1 MGNELSATENAEG
14 NEGKAFE
21 NGIQVE
27 PIAGKLQNGGAH
39 VQPIEISVSND
50 VADCKADVKQNTE
63 LSSSQKTMEMS
74 SSSGQDGNNAGK
86 NAKKTMPAAKS
97 LFSLSF
103 STPVPVRSEAP
114 TATDSS
120 SSSSEP
126 AKPSSGPENPP
137 ANQFT
142 AEKTVH
148 PQLPVPE
155 RESVKAE
162 KRPPSQSLLPDVSLK
177 ESKEA
182 PKPKEISFFDKL
194 FKTSDKE
201 KESSKPV
208 DETQPELSTE
218 DSKGPAATATANEV
232 VQVQLNNAQR
242 AEPGEG
248 SSISVRLQNSQ
259 SEATDRTRDST
270 EDSDRDQ
277 DSSGDETATEDNPV
291 MNFFK
296 TLVSPSKSSKSDSES
311 QDSPKE
317 KKKGLDSK
325 EAMAE
330 KEQKASKVE
339 KGQASLPVAQQ
350 LPAKPETQPAK
361 EQEPPGKQK
370 TDKESSPSPFS
381 KLFRQKSMKEGS
393 QAVDTKVNGEQEAE
407 AASDVKAV
415 KAVPSQSAKGESKG
429 AESAAKSQKSGQA
442 EGQQEGQEAQTQQKP
457 AKEATASPF
466 SKLFKQKTVAES
478 QTAEAKVEVDAPATT
493 TVTSNTKTAENST
506 TAAKEGDES
515 KPAKST
521 FMSFFK
527 PLSVRE
533 EEKVAF
539 EVNGKDSDQTRLD
552 SKSKATA
559 QEKPSA
565 APEAK
570 EKAPS
575 PEVSK
580 KKSGKQD
587 SLQKPKAL
595 EASQDSKS
603 VSEASQNG
611 EESTKDTPR
620 RLEKRPSIGGF
631 FKGLGSKRMSD
642 VGVQTDPV
650 CISPAQK
657 SK

>member
-14 NEGKAFE
+14 NEGEAFE
-21 NGIQVE
+21 NGIQAE

-50 VADCKADVKQNTE
+50 VADCKADVKQKTE

-120 SSSSEP
+120 SSSEP

-148 PQLPVPE
+148 PQLPVLE

-182 PKPKEISFFDKL
+182 PKPKEIGFFDKL

-218 DSKGPAATATANEV
+218 DNKGPAATATANEV

-270 EDSDRDQ
+270 EDSDSDQ
-277 DSSGDETATEDNPV
+277 DSSGDETAAEDNPV

-381 KLFRQKSMKEGS
+381 KLFRQK
-393 QAVDTKVNGEQEAE
+393 QGEQEAE

-429 AESAAKSQKSGQA
+429 TESAAKSQKSGQA

-466 SKLFKQKTVAES
+466 SKLFKQKVCLKS
-478 QTAEAKVEVDAPATT
+478 IQRRVEVDAPATT
-493 TVTSNTKTAENST
+493 TVISNTKTAENST

-533 EEKVAF
+533 EEKVAL

-559 QEKPSA
+559 QEKLSA
-565 APEAK
+565 APEAE

-575 PEVSK
+575 LEVSK
-580 KKSGKQD
+580 KKSGKQE

-611 EESTKDTPR
+611 EESTKDAPR
-620 RLEKRPSIGGF
+620 RLENRPSIGGF

-657 SK
+657 AK

>member
-14 NEGKAFE
+14 NEGEAFE
-21 NGIQVE
+21 NGIQAE

-74 SSSGQDGNNAGK
+74 SSSGQDWNNAGK

-114 TATDSS
+114 TATDS

-182 PKPKEISFFDKL
+182 PKPKEIGFFDKL

-270 EDSDRDQ
+270 EDSDSDQ
-277 DSSGDETATEDNPV
+277 DSSGDETAAEDNPV

-330 KEQKASKVE
+330 KEQKPSKVE

-393 QAVDTKVNGEQEAE
+393 QAVDTKANQGEQEAE

-415 KAVPSQSAKGESKG
+415 KAVPSQSAKEESKG
-429 AESAAKSQKSGQA
+429 TESAAKSQKSGQA

-527 PLSVRE
+527 PL
-533 EEKVAF
+533 
-539 EVNGKDSDQTRLD
+539 RLD

-580 KKSGKQD
+580 KKSGKQE

-657 SK
+657 AK

>member
-14 NEGKAFE
+14 NEGEAFE

-27 PIAGKLQNGGAH
+27 PIAGKLQNGGAR

-97 LFSLSF
+97 RFSLSF

-114 TATDSS
+114 TATDS

-148 PQLPVPE
+148 PQLSAPE
-155 RESVKAE
+155 RESVKLE

-177 ESKEA
+177 ESKEV
-182 PKPKEISFFDKL
+182 PKPKEIGFFDKL

-208 DETQPELSTE
+208 DETQPELNTE
-218 DSKGPAATATANEV
+218 GSKGPAATATANEV

-270 EDSDRDQ
+270 EDTDRDQ
-277 DSSGDETATEDNPV
+277 DSSGDETASEDNPV

-339 KGQASLPVAQQ
+339 KAQASLPVAQQ

-361 EQEPPGKQK
+361 EQESPGKQK

-393 QAVDTKVNGEQEAE
+393 QAVDTKANQGEQEAE
-407 AASDVKAV
+407 AAPDVKAV

-429 AESAAKSQKSGQA
+429 TESATKSQKSGQA
-442 EGQQEGQEAQTQQKP
+442 EGQQEGQQAQTQQKP

-466 SKLFKQKTVAES
+466 SKLFKQKVCLKS
-478 QTAEAKVEVDAPATT
+478 IQRRVEVDAPATT

-533 EEKVAF
+533 EEKVAL
-539 EVNGKDSDQTRLD
+539 EVNGKDSDQTRLG

-559 QEKPSA
+559 HEKPSA
-565 APEAK
+565 APEAE

-580 KKSGKQD
+580 KKSGKQE
-587 SLQKPKAL
+587 SLQKPKVL

-611 EESTKDTPR
+611 EEITKDAPR

-657 SK
+657 AK

>member
-1 MGNELSATENAEG
+1 MNTLS
-14 NEGKAFE
+14 
-21 NGIQVE
+21 
-27 PIAGKLQNGGAH
+27 IA
-39 VQPIEISVSND
+39 
-50 VADCKADVKQNTE
+50 ADCKADVKQNTE

-97 LFSLSF
+97 RFSLSF

-114 TATDSS
+114 TATDS

-148 PQLPVPE
+148 PQLSVPE
-155 RESVKAE
+155 RESFKAE
-162 KRPPSQSLLPDVSLK
+162 KSPPSQSLLPDVSLK
-177 ESKEA
+177 ESKEV
-182 PKPKEISFFDKL
+182 PKPKEIGFFDKL
-194 FKTSDKE
+194 FKTSEKE

-208 DETQPELSTE
+208 DETHLDLSTE
-218 DSKGPAATATANEV
+218 DSKGPAATATASEV
-232 VQVQLNNAQR
+232 VQVQMNNVQR
-242 AEPGEG
+242 A
-248 SSISVRLQNSQ
+248 
-259 SEATDRTRDST
+259 
-270 EDSDRDQ
+270 
-277 DSSGDETATEDNPV
+277 
-291 MNFFK
+291 
-296 TLVSPSKSSKSDSES
+296 
-311 QDSPKE
+311 
-317 KKKGLDSK
+317 KKGLDSK

-381 KLFRQKSMKEGS
+381 KLFRQK
-393 QAVDTKVNGEQEAE
+393 GEQEAE

-466 SKLFKQKTVAES
+466 SKLFKQK
-478 QTAEAKVEVDAPATT
+478 VEVDAPATT

-527 PLSVRE
+527 PL
-533 EEKVAF
+533 
-539 EVNGKDSDQTRLD
+539 RLD

-559 QEKPSA
+559 QEKPST
-565 APEAK
+565 APEAE

-580 KKSGKQD
+580 KKSGKQE

-611 EESTKDTPR
+611 EESAKDTPR

-631 FKGLGSKRMSD
+631 FKGL
-642 VGVQTDPV
+642 V
-650 CISPAQK
+650 CAQELFDNGLFFFFL
-657 SK
+657 

>member
-1 MGNELSATENAEG
+1 MGNELSATENTEG
-14 NEGKAFE
+14 NEGEAFE

-39 VQPIEISVSND
+39 VQPTEISVSND

-63 LSSSQKTMEMS
+63 LCSSQKTMEMS
-74 SSSGQDGNNAGK
+74 SSSGQDGNNTGK

-97 LFSLSF
+97 RFSLSF
-103 STPVPVRSEAP
+103 STPVPLRSEAP
-114 TATDSS
+114 TATDS

-148 PQLPVPE
+148 PQLSVPE
-155 RESVKAE
+155 RESFKAE

-182 PKPKEISFFDKL
+182 PKPKEIGFFDKL

-218 DSKGPAATATANEV
+218 DSKGPAATATASEV
-232 VQVQLNNAQR
+232 VQVQMNNVQR

-270 EDSDRDQ
+270 EDTDRDQ
-277 DSSGDETATEDNPV
+277 DSSGDETAAEDNPV

-381 KLFRQKSMKEGS
+381 KLFRQK
-393 QAVDTKVNGEQEAE
+393 GEQEAE

-429 AESAAKSQKSGQA
+429 TESAAKSQKSGQA

-466 SKLFKQKTVAES
+466 SKLFKQ
-478 QTAEAKVEVDAPATT
+478 KVEVDAPATT

-527 PLSVRE
+527 PL
-533 EEKVAF
+533 
-539 EVNGKDSDQTRLD
+539 RLD
-552 SKSKATA
+552 SKSKAMA

-565 APEAK
+565 ATEAE

-580 KKSGKQD
+580 KKSGKQE
-587 SLQKPKAL
+587 SLQKQKAL
-595 EASQDSKS
+595 DASQDSKS

-620 RLEKRPSIGGF
+620 RLEKRTSIGGF

>member
-14 NEGKAFE
+14 NEGEAFE
-21 NGIQVE
+21 NGIQAE

-74 SSSGQDGNNAGK
+74 SSSGQDWNNAGK

-114 TATDSS
+114 TATDS

-182 PKPKEISFFDKL
+182 PKPKEIGFFDKL

-270 EDSDRDQ
+270 EDSDSDQ
-277 DSSGDETATEDNPV
+277 DSSGDETAAEDNPV

-330 KEQKASKVE
+330 KEQKPSKVE

-393 QAVDTKVNGEQEAE
+393 QAVDTKANGEQEAE

-415 KAVPSQSAKGESKG
+415 KAVPSQSAKEESKG
-429 AESAAKSQKSGQA
+429 TESAAKSQKSGQA

-533 EEKVAF
+533 EEKVAL

-580 KKSGKQD
+580 KKSGKQE

-657 SK
+657 AK

>member
-14 NEGKAFE
+14 NEGEAFE
-21 NGIQVE
+21 NGIQAE

-74 SSSGQDGNNAGK
+74 SSSGQDWNNAGK

-114 TATDSS
+114 TATDS

-182 PKPKEISFFDKL
+182 PKPKEIGFFDKL

-208 DETQPELSTE
+208 DETQPELST
-218 DSKGPAATATANEV
+218 EV

-270 EDSDRDQ
+270 EDSDSDQ
-277 DSSGDETATEDNPV
+277 DSSGDETAAEDNPV

-330 KEQKASKVE
+330 KEQKPSKVE

-393 QAVDTKVNGEQEAE
+393 QAVDTKANQGEQEAE

-415 KAVPSQSAKGESKG
+415 KAVPSQSAKEESKG
-429 AESAAKSQKSGQA
+429 TESAAKSQKSGQA

-533 EEKVAF
+533 EEKVAL

-580 KKSGKQD
+580 KKSGKQE

-657 SK
+657 AK

>member
-14 NEGKAFE
+14 IEGEASE
-21 NGIQVE
+21 IQAE
-27 PIAGKLQNGGAH
+27 PIAGKLQKGGAH
-39 VQPIEISVSND
+39 LQPIEISVSND

-63 LSSSQKTMEMS
+63 LSLSQKTMEMS
-74 SSSGQDGNNAGK
+74 SSSVQDGNNAGK
-86 NAKKTMPAAKS
+86 NAKKIMPAAKS
-97 LFSLSF
+97 SFPLSF
-103 STPVPVRSEAP
+103 SKPVPVRSEAP
-114 TATDSS
+114 TANDSS
-120 SSSSEP
+120 PSEP
-126 AKPSSGPENPP
+126 AKCSSGPENPP

-142 AEKTVH
+142 AKKTVH
-148 PQLPVPE
+148 PQLSAPE
-155 RESVKAE
+155 RESVKVE
-162 KRPPSQSLLPDVSLK
+162 ESPPSQSLLLDVPLK

-208 DETQPELSTE
+208 DETQSELNTA
-218 DSKGPAATATANEV
+218 DSKGPAATGTVNEV
-232 VQVQLNNAQR
+232 VQVQLNNVQR
-242 AEPGEG
+242 TEPGEG
-248 SSISVRLQNSQ
+248 SNISVRLQNPQ
-259 SEATDRTRDST
+259 SEATDRISDSPEDT
-270 EDSDRDQ
+270 ESDQ
-277 DSSGDETATEDNPV
+277 DSSGDVAASEDNPV

-311 QDSPKE
+311 QVSPKE
-317 KKKGLDSK
+317 KKKEVDSK

-330 KEQKASKVE
+330 KEQKAAKVE
-339 KGQASLPVAQQ
+339 KGQAGLSVAQQ
-350 LPAKPETQPAK
+350 PSAKPETQPAK

-381 KLFRQKSMKEGS
+381 KLFRQKSTKEGS
-393 QAVDTKVNGEQEAE
+393 QAADTKANGEQEAE
-407 AASDVKAV
+407 AAPDVKAV

-429 AESAAKSQKSGQA
+429 IESAAKSQKSGQA

-466 SKLFKQKTVAES
+466 SKLFKQKTVEES
-478 QTAEAKVEVDAPATT
+478 QTADAKVEVDAPATV
-493 TVTSNTKTAENST
+493 TVTSNTKTADNSA
-506 TAAKEGDES
+506 TAAKKEDES
-515 KPAKST
+515 KPAKSS

-527 PLSVRE
+527 QLSIRE
-533 EEKVAF
+533 EEKVAL
-539 EVNGKDSDQTRLD
+539 EVNGKDSEQTGLD

-565 APEAK
+565 VPEAE
-570 EKAPS
+570 EKAPP

-580 KKSGKQD
+580 KKSGKQE

-603 VSEASQNG
+603 LSEASQNG
-611 EESTKDTPR
+611 EEITKDTPR

-631 FKGLGSKRMSD
+631 FKGLSSKRMSD

>member
-14 NEGKAFE
+14 NEGETFE
-21 NGIQVE
+21 TQAE
-27 PIAGKLQNGGAH
+27 PTVGKLQNGSAH
-39 VQPIEISVSND
+39 VQPIEISERNNI
-50 VADCKADVKQNTE
+50 ADCKADVKQNTE

-86 NAKKTMPAAKS
+86 NAKTMPAAKS
-97 LFSLSF
+97 RFPLSF
-103 STPVPVRSEAP
+103 SKPVPVRSEAL
-114 TATDSS
+114 AAIDSS
-120 SSSSEP
+120 SSEL

-142 AEKTVH
+142 AEKTVQ
-148 PQLPVPE
+148 PQLSAPE
-155 RESVKAE
+155 RESVKVE
-162 KRPPSQSLLPDVSLK
+162 ECPPSQSLLLDVPLK
-177 ESKEA
+177 ESKES

-194 FKTSDKE
+194 FKTSDKG

-208 DETQPELSTE
+208 DETRPELNTAE
-218 DSKGPAATATANEV
+218 SKGSAATGTANEV
-232 VQVQLNNAQR
+232 VQVQLNNVQR

-259 SEATDRTRDST
+259 SEATDKIRDSP
-270 EDSDRDQ
+270 EDPESDQ
-277 DSSGDETATEDNPV
+277 DSSGDETASEDNPV

-339 KGQASLPVAQQ
+339 KVQVGLPVAQQ
-350 LPAKPETQPAK
+350 PPAKQETQSAK

-393 QAVDTKVNGEQEAE
+393 QAADTKANAEQEAE
-407 AASDVKAV
+407 AAPDVKAV
-415 KAVPSQSAKGESKG
+415 KAVLSQSAKGESKG
-429 AESAAKSQKSGQA
+429 TESAVKSQKIGQA

-457 AKEATASPF
+457 AKEVAASPF
-466 SKLFKQKTVAES
+466 SKLFKQK
-478 QTAEAKVEVDAPATT
+478 VEVDAPATT
-493 TVTSNTKTAENST
+493 SVTSNTKTAENST
-506 TAAKEGDES
+506 TVAKEGAKS

-533 EEKVAF
+533 EEKVAL
-539 EVNGKDSDQTRLD
+539 EVNGKDSEQTALD
-552 SKSKATA
+552 SKSKAMA

-565 APEAK
+565 VPEAE
-570 EKAPS
+570 EKAPP

-580 KKSGKQD
+580 KKSGKQE
-587 SLQKPKAL
+587 SLQKPKAM

-603 VSEASQNG
+603 VSETSQNG
-611 EESTKDTPR
+611 EEITKDAPR

-631 FKGLGSKRMSD
+631 FKGLKQGSKRMSD

-650 CISPAQK
+650 CIAPAQK